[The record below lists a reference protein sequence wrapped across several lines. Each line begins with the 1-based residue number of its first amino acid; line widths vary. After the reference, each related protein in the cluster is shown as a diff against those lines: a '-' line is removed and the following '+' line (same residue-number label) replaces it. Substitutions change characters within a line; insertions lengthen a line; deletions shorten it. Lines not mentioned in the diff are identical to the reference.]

1 MRYLVDANLSPV
13 VAERLRDAGHD
24 AVHVADLGLLTASDE
39 EILDRAATDDR
50 VIISADADF
59 GTLLALKG
67 LSKPS
72 FILFRSADHL
82 SPDQQVLLIGNL
94 KRVEDELARGA
105 IVTLRRG
112 RVRVRQLPI
121 EP

>member
-1 MRYLVDANLSPV
+1 MVT
-13 VAERLRDAGHD
+13 ERLRDAGHD
-24 AVHVADLGLLTASDE
+24 AVHVGDLGLLTASDE
-39 EILDRAATDDR
+39 EILGRATTDDR
-50 VIISADADF
+50 VIISADADV
-59 GTLLALKG
+59 GTLLALNG
-67 LSKPS
+67 LSRPS
-72 FILFRSADHL
+72 FILLRSADHL

-105 IVTLRRG
+105 ILTLRRG